1 MLSKNDHINELTD
14 HTRSKVI
21 KCFKFEA
28 DKAKQ
33 KLKLPFCNKQKNSF
47 SSN

>member
-21 KCFKFEA
+21 KCFKFEVA
-28 DKAKQ
+28 ATQQTNEQANIFKFT
-33 KLKLPFCNKQKNSF
+33 L
-47 SSN
+47 